1 MQNRAVIRLLAILF
15 AIACVYQLSF
25 TFITA
30 KIRKDAREVSGGD
43 LQKEF
48 NYLDSLSGETVFN
61 LGIIKYTFRD
71 CQEREINLGLDL
83 KGGMNV
89 ILEVSVVDVV
99 RALSG
104 YNADTTF
111 NKAIALAQE
120 MQKNSQDDFVTLFG
134 RAFETI
140 DPNAKLA
147 AIYSTVELRD
157 RINFNSTNQ
166 QVLDILKAEA
176 DAAIGNSF
184 NILRSRID
192 RFGVTQPNIQRLEG
206 QGRILIELPGVKD
219 QARVRK
225 LLQGTANLEFWETF
239 ENKDLF
245 SSLMKANE
253 VIKAV
258 EDAKDSLNTT
268 EVAEVPAADTTVA
281 EAVADT
287 AKNELAL
294 LNELAKDTT
303 ATDSLAGQAMLEDY
317 PLFKVL
323 QPFYDQQNGPYPGAI
338 IGIASYDDTAKVNSY
353 LQLKQVKSLF
363 PRNIRFVWGFKPPKS
378 DKSQSKFELYAVKV
392 TTRDGRAPLDGSAVV
407 NARDEFGQSQATAE
421 VTMTMNAEGA
431 KTWARITRDNV
442 GKLVAIV
449 LDNYVYSAPRV
460 NQEITGGSSQ
470 ITGDFTIEEAKDLAN
485 VLKSGK
491 MPAPAQIVEEAIVGP
506 SLGQEAI
513 SSGFSSFAL
522 AFVLVLIYMLFYYSR
537 NAGFAANVAL
547 IVNVFFLIGVLAS
560 IQAVL
565 TLPGIAGIVLTL
577 GMAVDANVIIYE
589 RIREELAAGKG
600 TKLAVKDGYR
610 NAYSAIIDGNV
621 TTLLTGIILLIFG
634 TGPIQGFATTLIIG
648 ILTSLFSAIFISR
661 LIFERMMDNNK
672 EIMFVSPIAA
682 NILRNPKVP
691 FLETRKIAYG
701 ISIIIVVAGMVSL
714 FTRGLNY
721 GVDFTGG
728 RTYVVRF
735 DKDVKTVEVADL
747 LKEQYGQAPVVK
759 TFGNENQV
767 KIVTKYRIAESDT
780 AVDSDVENKLYAG
793 LKPLLP
799 ADVSKD
805 VFMDKYRQS
814 SQKVG
819 PTIADDI
826 AWKAALAVLFSI
838 IGIFLYIL
846 IRFRNWQFGLGAV
859 LSLLHDVALVIG
871 FYSLLWGFLPFSL
884 EIDQAFIAAILTVL
898 GYSINDT
905 VIIFDRVREYVGL
918 HPKGDAK
925 EIINSALNSTLGRTM
940 NTTLTTL
947 VVLVAIFL
955 FGGEVIRGFTF
966 ALLIGIATGTYSS
979 VYVASPILFETIKKK
994 GLKALKGIRRE

>member
-15 AIACVYQLSF
+15 ALACLYQLSF
-25 TFITA
+25 TYVTS
-30 KIRKDAREVSGGD
+30 KVRKDARAYSGGD

-48 NYLDSLSGETVFN
+48 NYLDSLSGETVYN

-89 ILEVSVVDVV
+89 ILEVSVVDIVQ
-99 RALSG
+99 ALSG
-104 YNADTTF
+104 YSTDTTF
-111 NKAIALAQE
+111 NKAIARALD
-120 MQKNSQDDFVTLFG
+120 MQKNSQDDFISLFG
-134 RAFETI
+134 KAFETI

-147 AIYSTVELRD
+147 AIFSTVELRD
-157 RINFNSTNQ
+157 RITFNSTNQ
-166 QVLDILKAEA
+166 QVLDVLKGEA

-192 RFGVTQPNIQRLEG
+192 RFGVTQPNIQRLEA

-225 LLQGTANLEFWETF
+225 LLQGTANLEFWETY
-239 ENKDLF
+239 ENSEVYGALV
-245 SSLMKANE
+245 KANE
-253 VIKAV
+253 VIKGIEGALDTAKV
-258 EDAKDSLNTT
+258 EKTEEPIVEATT
-268 EVAEVPAADTTVA
+268 PATG
-281 EAVADT
+281 DT

-294 LNELAKDTT
+294 LEELEKDTT
-303 ATDSLAGQAMLEDY
+303 ATDSLQGAEFLKNY

-323 QPFYDQQNGPYPGAI
+323 TPSVGQNNELMPGAI
-338 IGIASYDDTAKVNSY
+338 IGRAKYSDTATVNRY
-353 LQLKQVKSLF
+353 LEIKQVRALF
-363 PRNIRFVWGFKPPKS
+363 PRNLRFVWGFKPPKW
-378 DKSQSKFELYAVKV
+378 DDSQSIFELYAIKV
-392 TTRDGRAPLDGSAVV
+392 TTRDGRAPLDGGSVV
-407 NARDEFGQSQATAE
+407 NARDEFGQGQATAE
-421 VTMTMNAEGA
+421 VTMTMNAEGS

-442 GKLVAIV
+442 GKVVAIV

-460 NQEITGGSSQ
+460 NQEITGGNSQ

-491 MPAPAQIVEEAIVGP
+491 MPAPAHIVEEAIVGP

-513 SSGFSSFAL
+513 NSGFSSFAL

-537 NAGFAANVAL
+537 NAGFVANVAL
-547 IVNVFFLIGVLAS
+547 VVNVFFLIGVLAS

-621 TTLLTGIILLIFG
+621 TTLLTGVILLVFG
-634 TGPIQGFATTLIIG
+634 TGPIKGFATTLIIG
-648 ILTSLFSAIFISR
+648 ILTSLFTAIFISR
-661 LIFERMMDNNK
+661 LIFERMMDKNK
-672 EIMFVSPIAA
+672 EIMFVSPIAS

-701 ISIIIVVAGMVSL
+701 ISIILVGAGLISL

-735 DKDVKTVEVADL
+735 DENVKTADVAEM
-747 LKEQYGQAPVVK
+747 LKAQYGQAPEVK
-759 TFGNENQV
+759 TFGSENQV

-780 AVDSDVENKLYAG
+780 SVDNDVENKLYAG
-793 LKPLLP
+793 LKPILGD
-799 ADVSKD
+799 DVSKE
-805 VFMDKYRQS
+805 VFMEKYRQS

-826 AWKAALAVLFSI
+826 KWQAALAVLFSI

-846 IRFRNWQFGLGAV
+846 LRFRNWQFGLGAV
-859 LSLLHDVALVIG
+859 ASLLHDVALVIG
-871 FYSLLWGFLPFSL
+871 FYSLLWGYLPFSL

-925 EIINSALNSTLGRTM
+925 EVINNALNSTLGRTM

-966 ALLIGIATGTYSS
+966 ALLIGIAVGTYSS
-979 VYVASPILFETIKKK
+979 VYVASPILYETIKKK

>member
-15 AIACVYQLSF
+15 ALACLYQLSF
-25 TFITA
+25 TFITS
-30 KIRKDAREVSGGD
+30 KVRREAREYSGGD

-48 NYLDSLSGETVFN
+48 DYLDSLSGETVYN

-89 ILEVSVVDVV
+89 ILEVSVVDIV

-104 YNADTTF
+104 YSADTTF
-111 NKAIALAQE
+111 NKAIAKALE
-120 MQKNSQDDFVTLFG
+120 MQKNSQDDFISLFG
-134 RAFETI
+134 NAFETI

-147 AIYSTVELRD
+147 AIFSTVELRD
-157 RINFNSTNQ
+157 RITFNSTNE
-166 QVLDILKAEA
+166 QVLDVLRGEA

-192 RFGVTQPNIQRLEG
+192 RFGVTQPNIQRLEA

-225 LLQGTANLEFWETF
+225 LLQGTANLEFWETY
-239 ENKDLF
+239 ENSEIYGALV
-245 SSLMKANE
+245 KANE
-253 VIKAV
+253 VIKGLEGALDTVKAETSEEPVV
-258 EDAKDSLNTT
+258 EDTVSTT
-268 EVAEVPAADTTVA
+268 GDTS
-281 EAVADT
+281 
-287 AKNELAL
+287 KSELAL
-294 LNELAKDTT
+294 LEELEKDTT
-303 ATDSLAGQAMLEDY
+303 ATDSLQGAEFLKNY

-323 QPFYDQQNGPYPGAI
+323 APSVGQNNELMPGAI
-338 IGIASYDDTAKVNSY
+338 IGRAKYSDTATVNRY
-353 LQLKQVKSLF
+353 LDIKQVRALF
-363 PRNIRFVWGFKPPKS
+363 PRNLRFVWGFKPPKW
-378 DKSQSKFELYAVKV
+378 DESQSVFELYAIKI
-392 TTRDGRAPLDGSAVV
+392 TTRDGRAPLDGGSVV
-407 NARDEFGQSQATAE
+407 NARDEFGQGQATAE
-421 VTMTMNAEGA
+421 VTMSMNAEGS

-442 GKLVAIV
+442 GKVVAIV

-460 NQEITGGSSQ
+460 NQEITGGNSQ

-491 MPAPAQIVEEAIVGP
+491 MPAPAHIVEEAIVGP

-513 SSGFSSFAL
+513 NSGFSSFAL
-522 AFVLVLIYMLFYYSR
+522 AFVLVLVYMLFYYSR
-537 NAGFAANVAL
+537 NAGLVANVAL
-547 IVNVFFLIGVLAS
+547 VVNVFFLIGVLAS

-565 TLPGIAGIVLTL
+565 TLPGIAGIVLTM

-600 TKLAVKDGYR
+600 IKLAVKDGYR
-610 NAYSAIIDGNV
+610 HAYSAIIDGNV
-621 TTLLTGIILLIFG
+621 TTLLTGVILLIFG
-634 TGPIQGFATTLIIG
+634 TGPIKGFATTLIIG
-648 ILTSLFSAIFISR
+648 ILTSLFTAIFISR
-661 LIFERMMDNNK
+661 LIFERMMDKNK
-672 EIMFVSPIAA
+672 EIMFVSPFAA
-682 NILRNPKVP
+682 NILRNPRVP
-691 FLETRKIAYG
+691 FIETRKIAYAF
-701 ISIIIVVAGMVSL
+701 SIIFIVAGLISL
-714 FTRGLNY
+714 LTRGLSY

-735 DKDVKTVEVADL
+735 DENVKTADIANL
-747 LKEQYGQAPVVK
+747 LESQYGHAPEVK
-759 TFGNENQV
+759 TFGSENQV
-767 KIVTKYRIAESDT
+767 KIVTKYRITESDT
-780 AVDSDVENKLYAG
+780 AVDADVENKLYTG
-793 LKPLLP
+793 LKPLLGD
-799 ADVSKD
+799 DVTKE
-805 VFMDKYRQS
+805 VFMEKYRQS

-826 AWKAALAVLFSI
+826 KWQAALAVLFSI

-859 LSLLHDVALVIG
+859 ASLVHDVLIVIG
-871 FYSLLWGFLPFSL
+871 IYSLLWGYLPFSL

-925 EIINSALNSTLGRTM
+925 ETINNALNSTLGRTM

-955 FGGEVIRGFTF
+955 FGGEVMRGFIF
-966 ALLIGIATGTYSS
+966 ALLVGISFGTFSS
-979 VYVASPILFETIKKK
+979 VYVASPILYETIKKK